1 MNKEISSRLR
11 WTFLIHLIVAG
22 VLGIA
27 LFAIPGRTLMM
38 FGWVEEMVM
47 LPESELSV
55 PGGTFVDPLI
65 TRLLGAAMLALAF
78 SSYLGWRAK
87 EWGQVSILV
96 QMETVYC
103 VLGTLVFII
112 TIFLTERAIPPA
124 IWALLVV
131 LIAFAVA
138 WGIAWLRGE

>member
-22 VLGIA
+22 VLGVA
-27 LFAIPGRTLMM
+27 LFAVPGRTLSLL
-38 FGWVEEMVM
+38 GWVEEMVR
-47 LPESELSV
+47 LPESELMV

-65 TRLLGAAMLALAF
+65 TRLMGAAMLALAF

-87 EWGQVSILV
+87 TWGQVSYLV

-103 VLGTLVFII
+103 VLGTLAFVI
-112 TIFLTERAIPPA
+112 TLLMTERNIPLA
-124 IWALLVV
+124 FWALLVV
-131 LIAFAVA
+131 MVAFAVV
-138 WGIAWLRGE
+138 WGLAWLKGE